1 MRGGILKSMSSPPH
15 PPSGSG
21 PATGCYLVG
30 HRWRVCPDINR
41 IIDADTEHQVP
52 DKFMQVLV
60 VLIEAAGVVS
70 RQELFD
76 AVWPGTFVVDES
88 LTRAISSLR
97 RLFDD
102 DPKDP
107 KIIETIPKKGYRLLA
122 PVEKIS
128 EQAAP
133 RTGGAAVSSLTGR
146 RPWVVPLFVVAALV
160 AAAAAWWMVDRGRR
174 PDNPATQI
182 RLTALP
188 GVEEYPSLSPTGD
201 RVAFVWDGGDEEP
214 DGIFVQ
220 VIDAGPPLRLTT
232 TPGHYAY
239 PAWTPDSRH
248 IAYARIAGDRRGI
261 FMVPAAGGA
270 ETEVVAAEGESTLL
284 APAYS
289 PDGRWLVFSY
299 RRAPGEPWQ
308 LHRMDLETGE
318 IECLAPSTAIPY
330 GGHRAQFSPDGRSL
344 AFLRLQGDARDLV
357 IASAAGSSP
366 RTVDT
371 DGRPVAD
378 FAWTSDSAGF
388 VVNLG
393 EALES
398 IDFDGSS
405 RRILSSTRP
414 LGIVTVAVET
424 PLLAFSEGRREKN
437 IWEWAPP
444 SGVDLE
450 QHPARLIH
458 STAWD
463 AFPAVSPDGDT
474 IAFLSDRTG
483 TSQLWLASRDG
494 ADARQLTHLDRVIWG
509 APAWSPDGRRIAI
522 TADVGGTT
530 AIQIVEAEGGRASL
544 LAPLGGAEAR
554 PSWSRDGTALYVLRS
569 TADGN
574 SIWRRPISPDA
585 ADEASIVTPDGG
597 SMAVEAPDGVGI
609 FFTRSRWSKDG
620 IWWCGSDGQNPKLVV
635 APSEGEIL
643 TWRPTTRG
651 LFLGTRRGPGDREY
665 RVAFFDFAT
674 EETAEIITIP
684 GRLGF
689 HLDVDPR
696 DDRRLVYDQT
706 EAVASDIFA
715 ISNF

>member
-1 MRGGILKSMSSPPH
+1 MSSPH
-15 PPSGSG
+15 TPPGSA
-21 PATGCYLVG
+21 PATDWYLVG

-41 IIDADTEHQVP
+41 IIDGDTEHQVA

-60 VLIEAAGVVS
+60 VLIEAPGVVS

-76 AVWPGTFVVDES
+76 TVWPGTYVVDES

-97 RLFDD
+97 KLFDD

-128 EQAAP
+128 EQTATRASA
-133 RTGGAAVSSLTGR
+133 AAVPSVTGR
-146 RPWVVPLFVVAALV
+146 RRWLAPLVAVAVVVAA
-160 AAAAAWWMVDRGRR
+160 ATAWWMEGRR
-174 PDNPATQI
+174 HRPDHPATQM

-188 GVEEYPSLSPTGD
+188 GVEEYPSLAPAGD

-220 VIDAGPPLRLTT
+220 VIDAGPPLRLTA

-239 PAWTPDSRH
+239 PTWTPDSRH

-270 ETEVVAAEGESTLL
+270 ETELVAADGESMLL

-289 PDGRWLVFSY
+289 PDGRWLVFSH
-299 RRAPGEPWQ
+299 RADAGELWQ

-318 IECLAPSTAIPY
+318 VECLAPSAAIPY

-344 AFLRLQGDARDLV
+344 AFLRLEGDRRDLV
-357 IASAAGSSP
+357 VAAAWGSNP
-366 RTVDT
+366 RVVDAG
-371 DGRPVAD
+371 GRPIAD
-378 FAWTSDSAGF
+378 FAWTSDSSGF
-388 VVNLG
+388 VLNLG
-393 EALES
+393 DALES
-398 IDFDGSS
+398 IDLDGST

-414 LGIVTVAVET
+414 LGIVTVAVEA

-437 IWEWAPP
+437 IWEWAAP
-444 SGVDLE
+444 SDVDLGR
-450 QHPARLIH
+450 HPTRLIH

-463 AFPAVSPDGDT
+463 AYPAISPDGET

-483 TSQLWLASRDG
+483 TTQLWLASRDG
-494 ADARQLTHLDRVIWG
+494 ADARQLTHLDRVIWS
-509 APAWSPDGRRIAI
+509 APAWSRDGSRIAI
-522 TADVGGTT
+522 TVDAGESS

-544 LAPLGGAEAR
+544 LTPLGGAEAR

-569 TADGN
+569 TADG
-574 SIWRRPISPDA
+574 SSLWRRPISPEA
-585 ADEASIVTPDGG
+585 TDEAFMVTRDGDFT
-597 SMAVEAPDGVGI
+597 AVEAPDGVGI
-609 FFTRSRWSKDG
+609 FFTRSRWSTDG
-620 IWWCGSDGQNPKLVV
+620 IWWCGPDGEDSKLVV
-635 APSEGEIL
+635 APAAGEIL

-651 LFLGTRRGPGDREY
+651 LYLGTRRGPGDREY
-665 RVAFFDFAT
+665 RVAFFDFVTGETT
-674 EETAEIITIP
+674 EIMTIP

-715 ISNF
+715 IADF